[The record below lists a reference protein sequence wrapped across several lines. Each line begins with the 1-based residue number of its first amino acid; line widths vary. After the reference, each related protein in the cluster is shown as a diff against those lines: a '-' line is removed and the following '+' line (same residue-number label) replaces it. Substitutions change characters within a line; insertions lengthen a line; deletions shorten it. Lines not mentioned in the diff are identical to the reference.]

1 MAIPTIHTFHRD
13 WDPFDF
19 TMKDTVIQGKL
30 LVAEYYYDDILRVA
44 SVSNHLHEK
53 EIKLELATYL
63 AHRMLENNLLNFTKQ
78 PDLPMNRT
86 IYRAYG
92 CMVPN
97 DRVQLLREATKK

>member
-30 LVAEYYYDDILRVA
+30 LTATYYCDEFSHLMPT
-44 SVSNHLHEK
+44 HLHEK
-53 EIKLELATYL
+53 QVKQEIANYL

-78 PDLPMNRT
+78 PDVPMNRT

-97 DRVQLLREATKK
+97 DRVQLLKEATKK